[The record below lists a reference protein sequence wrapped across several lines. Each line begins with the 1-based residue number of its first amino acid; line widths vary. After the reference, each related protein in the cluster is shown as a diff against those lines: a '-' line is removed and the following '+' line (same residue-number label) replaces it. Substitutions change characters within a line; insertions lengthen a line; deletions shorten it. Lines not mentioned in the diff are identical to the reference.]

1 MSIRYRLV
9 AAVPLIAFGALL
21 YLAPAPVAGQARGKG
36 YTAPRTADGK
46 PDLQGIWQVMN
57 TAAVNLE
64 DHIAV
69 LDMPAGR
76 SIIVDPPDGRIPYQ
90 PAAAQKQKE
99 NFKNRAKADP
109 LNICY
114 IPGVP
119 RVMYLPFPIQIVQTP
134 KYVLMASEFAHTVRT
149 IYMDGSKHP
158 DVALFWIG
166 DSRGRWDGETLVVDV
181 ANHLPDTWFD
191 RSGNFH
197 SDALHIVERITR
209 TDPDLLTY
217 EATLEDAQVF
227 TRPWTIRMLLY
238 RHREPNFKLL
248 EYECNAYLEDAE
260 KERK

>member
-1 MSIRYRLV
+1 MRYPNALLV
-9 AAVPLIAFGALL
+9 LWIASVPLAAQS
-21 YLAPAPVAGQARGKG
+21 YK
-36 YTAPRTADGK
+36 APRTPDGK

-69 LDMPAGR
+69 LGMPAGR
-76 SIIVDPPDGRIPYQ
+76 SVIVDPPDGKIPYT

-119 RVMYLPFPIQIVQTP
+119 RVMYLPFPIQFVQTP
-134 KYVLMASEFAHTVRT
+134 KYVLMASEFAHTLRS
-149 IYMDGSKHP
+149 IYMNGSKHP
-158 DVALFWIG
+158 EFIDFWIG
-166 DSRGRWDGETLVVDV
+166 DSRGHWEGETLVVDV
-181 ANHLPDTWFD
+181 ANLNAETWFD

-209 TDPDLLTY
+209 TDTDLLTY
-217 EATLEDAQVF
+217 EATIEDAKVF
-227 TRPWTIRMLLY
+227 TRPWTIRTLLY
-238 RHREPNFKLL
+238 RRREPNLKLL
-248 EYECNAYLEDAE
+248 EYECNAYLEDAA
-260 KERK
+260 KETR

>member
-1 MSIRYRLV
+1 MRYPAAVILSLV
-9 AAVPLIAFGALL
+9 AVVPLAAQS
-21 YLAPAPVAGQARGKG
+21 YR
-36 YTAPRTADGK
+36 APRTADGH

-64 DHIAV
+64 DHIAM

-76 SIIVDPPDGRIPYQ
+76 SVIVDPPDGKIPYK
-90 PAAAQKQKE
+90 PAAAQQQEE

-109 LNICY
+109 LNVCY

-119 RVMYLPFPIQIVQTP
+119 RVMYLPFPMQIVQTP
-134 KYVLMASEFAHTVRT
+134 KYVVIASEFAHSLRR

-166 DSRGRWDGETLVVDV
+166 DSRGHWEGETLVVDV
-181 ANHLPDTWFD
+181 ANNLPDTWLD

-209 TDPDLLTY
+209 TDADLLTY
-217 EATLEDAQVF
+217 EATLDDANVY

-248 EYECNAYLEDAE
+248 EYECNAYLEDAA
-260 KERK
+260 KESR

>member
-1 MSIRYRLV
+1 MRNYLTAII
-9 AAVPLIAFGALL
+9 PLIALGALL
-21 YLAPAPVAGQARGKG
+21 YLAPEPAEGQGKTKA
-36 YTAPRTADGK
+36 YRAPRTIDGK
-46 PDLQGIWQVMN
+46 PDLQGIWQAMN

-76 SIIVDPPDGRIPYQ
+76 SIIVDPPDGKIPYQ

-109 LNICY
+109 LNQCY

-119 RVMYLPFPIQIVQTP
+119 RVMYLPFPLQIVQTP
-134 KYVLMASEFAHTVRT
+134 KYVLIASEFAHALRM
-149 IYMDGSKHP
+149 IYMNGTKHP
-158 DVALFWIG
+158 EGVDFWIG
-166 DSRGRWDGETLVVDV
+166 DSRGHWEGETLVVDV
-181 ANHLPDTWFD
+181 ANNNAETWLD

-209 TDPDLLTY
+209 TEPDLLTY
-217 EATLEDAQVF
+217 QATLEDPQVF
-227 TRPWTIRMLLY
+227 TRPWTMSMLLY

-248 EYECNAYLEDAE
+248 EYECNAYIEDAG
-260 KERK
+260 KENR

>member
-1 MSIRYRLV
+1 MRYHS
-9 AAVPLIAFGALL
+9 AVIVSLIAIAP
-21 YLAPAPVAGQARGKG
+21 LAAQSYR
-36 YTAPRTADGK
+36 APRTADGK

-64 DHIAV
+64 DHVAV

-76 SIIVDPPDGRIPYQ
+76 SVIVNPPDGKIPYL

-119 RVMYLPFPIQIVQTP
+119 RVMYLPFPMQIVQTS
-134 KYVLMASEFAHTVRT
+134 KYVLIASEFAHTLRS

-166 DSRGRWDGETLVVDV
+166 DSRGHWEGETLVVDV

-197 SDALHIVERITR
+197 SDALHVTERITR
-209 TDPDLLTY
+209 TEPDILTY
-217 EATLEDAQVF
+217 EATLEDSQVF

-238 RHREPNFKLL
+238 RHKEPNFKLL
-248 EYECNAYLEDAE
+248 EYECNAYLEDAA
-260 KERK
+260 KESR

>member
-1 MSIRYRLV
+1 MRYRRL
-9 AAVPLIAFGALL
+9 AVLLPLLL
-21 YLAPAPVAGQARGKG
+21 AHVSVSGQTRA
-36 YTAPRTADGK
+36 YTAPRTPDGK
-46 PDLQGIWQVMN
+46 PDLQGIWQAMN

-76 SIIVDPPDGRIPYQ
+76 SVIVDPPDGKIPYQ

-109 LNICY
+109 LNQCY

-119 RVMYLPFPIQIVQTP
+119 RVMYLPFPMQIVQTP
-134 KYVLMASEFAHTVRT
+134 KYVLMASEFAHSLRR

-158 DVALFWIG
+158 ADALFWIG
-166 DSRGRWDGETLVVDV
+166 DSRGHWDGETLVVDV
-181 ANHLPDTWFD
+181 ANNLPDTWFD

-209 TDPDLLTY
+209 TDSDLLTY
-217 EATLEDAQVF
+217 QATLEDPQVF

-238 RHREPNFKLL
+238 RHREPNLQLL
-248 EYECNAYLEDAE
+248 EYECNAYLEDAA
-260 KERK
+260 KENR

>member
-1 MSIRYRLV
+1 MRNR
-9 AAVPLIAFGALL
+9 AAVILSLAAVVPLAAQS
-21 YLAPAPVAGQARGKG
+21 YK
-36 YTAPRTADGK
+36 APRTADGK

-76 SIIVDPPDGRIPYQ
+76 SVIVDPPDGKIPYT
-90 PAAAQKQKE
+90 PAAAAKQKE
-99 NFKNRAKADP
+99 NFKNRAQADL
-109 LNICY
+109 LNQCY

-119 RVMYLPFPIQIVQTP
+119 RVMYLPFPMQIVQTP
-134 KYVLMASEFAHTVRT
+134 KYVLIASEFAHTVRS

-158 DVALFWIG
+158 NDVDFWIG
-166 DSRGRWDGETLVVDV
+166 DSRGHWDGETLVVDV
-181 ANHLPDTWFD
+181 ANLNPGTWFD

-217 EATLEDAQVF
+217 EATLEDAKVF

-248 EYECNAYLEDAE
+248 EYECNAYLEDAA
-260 KERK
+260 KESR

>member
-1 MSIRYRLV
+1 MRYHV
-9 AAVPLIAFGALL
+9 AAIVLLIAVVPL
-21 YLAPAPVAGQARGKG
+21 
-36 YTAPRTADGK
+36 TAQSYRPPRTPDGK

-69 LDMPAGR
+69 LGMPAGR
-76 SIIVDPPDGRIPYQ
+76 SVIVDPPDGKIPYT

-119 RVMYLPFPIQIVQTP
+119 RAMYLPFPMQIVQTP
-134 KYVLMASEFAHTVRT
+134 KYVLIASEFAHTLRT
-149 IYMDGSKHP
+149 VYMDGSKHP

-166 DSRGRWDGETLVVDV
+166 DSRGHWDGDTLVVDV

-197 SDALHIVERITR
+197 SDALHVTERITR
-209 TDPDLLTY
+209 TEPDILTY
-217 EATLEDAQVF
+217 EATLEDPQVF

-238 RHREPNFKLL
+238 RHKEPNFKLL
-248 EYECNAYLEDAE
+248 EYECYVFLEDAE
-260 KERK
+260 KESR

>member
-1 MSIRYRLV
+1 MRYHSAVIVWLI
-9 AAVPLIAFGALL
+9 AIVPLAAQS
-21 YLAPAPVAGQARGKG
+21 YR
-36 YTAPRTADGK
+36 APRTADGK

-64 DHIAV
+64 DHVAV

-76 SIIVDPPDGRIPYQ
+76 SVIVDPPDGKIPYL

-119 RVMYLPFPIQIVQTP
+119 RVMYLPFPMQIVQTS
-134 KYVLMASEFAHTVRT
+134 KYVLIASEFAHTLRS

-166 DSRGRWDGETLVVDV
+166 DSRGHWEGETLVVDA

-197 SDALHIVERITR
+197 SDALHVTERITR
-209 TDPDLLTY
+209 TEPDILTY
-217 EATLEDAQVF
+217 EATLEDPQVF

-238 RHREPNFKLL
+238 RHKEPNFKLL
-248 EYECNAYLEDAE
+248 AYECNASLEDLE
-260 KERK
+260 KEKR

>member
-1 MSIRYRLV
+1 MRYPTAVLFSV
-9 AAVPLIAFGALL
+9 IAVVPLAAQS
-21 YLAPAPVAGQARGKG
+21 YK
-36 YTAPRTADGK
+36 APRTADGH

-64 DHIAV
+64 DHIAM

-76 SIIVDPPDGRIPYQ
+76 SVIVDPPDGKIPYK
-90 PAAAQKQKE
+90 PAAAQQQKE

-109 LNICY
+109 LNMCY

-119 RVMYLPFPIQIVQTP
+119 RVMYLPFPMQIVQTP
-134 KYVLMASEFAHTVRT
+134 KYVVIASEFAHSLRR

-166 DSRGRWDGETLVVDV
+166 DSRGHWEGDTLVVDV
-181 ANHLPDTWFD
+181 ANNLPDTWFD

-209 TDPDLLTY
+209 TEPDLLTY
-217 EATLEDAQVF
+217 EATLDDANVF

-238 RHREPNFKLL
+238 RHREPDFKLL
-248 EYECNAYLEDAE
+248 EYECNAYLEDAA
-260 KERK
+260 KESR

>member
-1 MSIRYRLV
+1 MIPRFMAV
-9 AAVPLIAFGALL
+9 ALALAACAVLLWIAPPRA
-21 YLAPAPVAGQARGKG
+21 AGQSKV
-36 YTAPRTADGK
+36 YTAPRTSDGK

-57 TAAVNLE
+57 TAAVNVE

-76 SIIVDPPDGRIPYQ
+76 TVIVDPADGKIPYL

-109 LNICY
+109 LNQCF

-134 KYVLMASEFAHTVRT
+134 KYVIMASEFAHTLRT
-149 IYMDGSKHP
+149 IYMDGSQHP
-158 DVALFWIG
+158 KDVDFWIG
-166 DSRGRWDGETLVVDV
+166 DSRGHWEGETLVVDV
-181 ANHLPDTWFD
+181 ANNNGDTWLD

-197 SDALHIVERITR
+197 SDALHVVERITR
-209 TDPDLLTY
+209 TDRDLLRY
-217 EATLEDAQVF
+217 EARLEDPQVYA
-227 TRPWTIRMLLY
+227 RPWTMRMLLY
-238 RHREPNFKLL
+238 RHREPDFKLL

-260 KERK
+260 KESR